1 MQQLK
6 NFLLFLIIAH
16 VFMILLQQNNQ
27 VATPHYFL
35 HLNLLCNQL
44 MPFMLYLM
52 LFLFK
57 VIKLYI
63 LSINTIY

>member
-1 MQQLK
+1 MQRLK
-6 NFLLFLIIAH
+6 NFLPFLIIIH

-27 VATPHYFL
+27 VAIAHYFL
-35 HLNLLCNQL
+35 RPNLLCNQL

-57 VIKLYI
+57 VINLYL
-63 LSINTIY
+63 LSIHTIY